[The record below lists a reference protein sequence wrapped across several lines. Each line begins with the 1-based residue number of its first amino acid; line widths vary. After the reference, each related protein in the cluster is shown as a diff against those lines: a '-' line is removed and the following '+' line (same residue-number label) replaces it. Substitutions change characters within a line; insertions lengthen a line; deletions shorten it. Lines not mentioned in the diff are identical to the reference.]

1 VSEVIGLH
9 YYTHDW
15 LKKLPSLFHP
25 IRSKTKTNRDSRAH
39 TFSRA
44 SHQLHLFTSS
54 FDWFIGLSVS
64 FVIGYSDNVGFG
76 FPSLN
81 SIENRSNAIRLNET
95 SYLMIFTQCRFIFF
109 LTAMM
114 KRRQEL

>member
-1 VSEVIGLH
+1 M
-9 YYTHDW
+9 
-15 LKKLPSLFHP
+15 
-25 IRSKTKTNRDSRAH
+25 
-39 TFSRA
+39 
-44 SHQLHLFTSS
+44 
-54 FDWFIGLSVS
+54 S

-76 FPSLN
+76 FSSLN
-81 SIENRSNAIRLNET
+81 SIENLSNAIRLNET